1 VKAKDDE
8 LAIVNAVAS
17 GPSLSK
23 SLENE
28 EWAEFLD
35 GTLEDALESPQTLEH
50 RDLVAMVVAPL
61 RNVHASTSLVE
72 RIATL
77 LAIPWAGSDIEPDSE
92 RALVKAYVDTRVVPN
107 LLYACK
113 IMVQRRSEVSRSTGS
128 TTTVTD
134 ETNKKMNDAELTAD
148 DLQSLEILLGLVC
161 RLVHLTTTS
170 GFLFNTFILFL
181 KFTF

>member
-1 VKAKDDE
+1 MKAKDDG
-8 LAIVNAVAS
+8 LAIGGDAVVNAVAD

-35 GTLEDALESPQTLEH
+35 GTLQDALESPQTLEH

-77 LAIPWAGSDIEPDSE
+77 LAIPWAGSDIELESE
-92 RALVKAYVDTRVVPN
+92 RALVRAYVDTRVVPN

-134 ETNKKMNDAELTAD
+134 ETNKKNDAELTAD

-170 GFLFNTFILFL
+170 GLTHLMN
-181 KFTF
+181 

>member
-1 VKAKDDE
+1 
-8 LAIVNAVAS
+8 
-17 GPSLSK
+17 
-23 SLENE
+23 
-28 EWAEFLD
+28 
-35 GTLEDALESPQTLEH
+35 
-50 RDLVAMVVAPL
+50 
-61 RNVHASTSLVE
+61 VE

-170 GFLFNTFILFL
+170 GFLF
-181 KFTF
+181 